1 MVSTF
6 DEWQSSKMKKR
17 SAWEEH
23 QVNTGLDPEVTSR
36 YAQKNHKLGPNS
48 RLRFERLCKM
58 ADDELWRIYIVKQ
71 RRLAL

>member
-36 YAQKNHKLGPNS
+36 YAQKKTISLGLTHAYAS
-48 RLRFERLCKM
+48 RGYARWQMMSYGE
-58 ADDELWRIYIVKQ
+58 YTS
-71 RRLAL
+71 